1 MVQARCAA
9 SCWPCF
15 EGCVGSPGGGGG
27 GADALHG
34 ASMVRRDWLFGVRK
48 VLFTGEGIFID
59 LRILFLEYCILR
71 VGTQWSAGDGEVEYQ

>member
-1 MVQARCAA
+1 
-9 SCWPCF
+9 
-15 EGCVGSPGGGGG
+15 
-27 GADALHG
+27 
-34 ASMVRRDWLFGVRK
+34 MVRRDWLFGVRK